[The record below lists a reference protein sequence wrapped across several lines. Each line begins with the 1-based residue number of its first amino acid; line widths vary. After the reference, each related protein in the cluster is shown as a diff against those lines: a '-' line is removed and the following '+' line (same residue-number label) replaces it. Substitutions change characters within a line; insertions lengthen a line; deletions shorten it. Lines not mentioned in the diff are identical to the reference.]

1 MIFKFNF
8 LQIGLLA
15 TLIFNILG
23 SLSSRIF
30 AFDYSYLTPLS
41 AIIYCSIGFITTKE
55 FNLKMGT
62 RYTTLMGL
70 FDSTIGWMIAIL
82 LKANTGTLNIQP
94 YSIELAIIVVIS
106 MTVLASLL
114 GLISGGVALLLKK
127 KAISNI

>member
-15 TLIFNILG
+15 TLLLNILG

-41 AIIYCSIGFITTKE
+41 AIIYCFIGVITTKE
-55 FNLKMGT
+55 FNLKKGVY
-62 RYTTLMGL
+62 YTTLMGL
-70 FDSTIGWMIAIL
+70 FDSTIGWMIAVL

-94 YSIELAIIVVIS
+94 YSIELVLVVVIS
-106 MTVLASLL
+106 ITVLASLL

-127 KAISNI
+127 KTINNI